1 MPLLNQLYGASLA
14 LLTDLY
20 QLTMAYGYQ
29 ATEARDKEAVYHL
42 FFRKAPFG
50 GDLAIAAGLE
60 QAIEYLQRLH
70 YTDDDVSYL
79 ATLRGNDGEPLFSKS
94 FLDYLTN
101 LEFSFDVDAIP
112 EGTAVFANEPLL
124 RVRGPI
130 IQCQLLETSLLNLV
144 NFQTLIATKAARV
157 RHAAGDDKVLEF
169 GLRRSQGIDGGICA
183 ARAAFI
189 GGVDATSNVLA
200 GRLFGI
206 PVAGTHA
213 HSWVMAFDS
222 ESEAF
227 DTYLRAQPNN
237 AIFLVDTYDTIEG
250 VRRAI
255 EAGRKLHA
263 LGHRM
268 AGIRLDSG
276 DVGKLARQ
284 TRRMLDDAG
293 FKETRIV
300 ASGDL
305 DEHRIGDFKRRGVPI
320 TIWGVGTKLVT
331 GDDHSSLTGVY
342 KLAAV
347 RDPGSDWQYRVKLSD
362 SPDKTTNPGIQQ
374 VRRHSLRGRYVAD
387 EIFDEGALG
396 AEHRAFYRDGA
407 QPSLH
412 KLPDADVHDDLLVP
426 VFRDGGL
433 VYELSGLRSI
443 RARSMAQYAAFVER
457 GAGDYPVGLEQR
469 LQECKDG
476 LIGRLRARDA

>member
-1 MPLLNQLYGASLA
+1 MPLLDPLYGTSLA

-29 ATEARDKEAVYHL
+29 ATAAGDKEAVYHL
-42 FFRKAPFG
+42 FFRRAPFG
-50 GDLAIAAGLE
+50 GNVAVSAGLE
-60 QAIEYLQRLH
+60 QVIEYLQRLR
-70 YTDDDVSYL
+70 YTDDDVAYL
-79 ATLRGNDGEPLFSKS
+79 ATVRGNDGEPLFSQR
-94 FLDYLTN
+94 FLDYLTAF
-101 LEFSFDVDAIP
+101 EFACDVDAIP

-157 RHAAGDDKVLEF
+157 RHAAGDDTIMEF
-169 GLRRSQGIDGGICA
+169 GLRRAQGIDGGVCA
-183 ARAAFI
+183 ARAAYL

-200 GRLFGI
+200 GRLFDI

-227 DTYLRAQPNN
+227 DTYVRAQPNN
-237 AIFLVDTYDTIEG
+237 AILLVDTYDTLEG

-276 DVGKLARQ
+276 DVAKLARQ
-284 TRRMLDDAG
+284 TRRMLDEAG
-293 FKETRIV
+293 FQETRIV

-305 DEHRIGDFKRRGVPI
+305 DEHRIADFKKRGVPI
-320 TIWGVGTKLVT
+320 TVWGVGTKLVT
-331 GDDHSSLTGVY
+331 GDDDSSLTGVY
-342 KLAAV
+342 KLSAV
-347 RDPGSDWQYRVKLSD
+347 RDPGEQWQYRVKLSD

-374 VRRHSLRGRYVAD
+374 VRRYSLRGRYVAD
-387 EIFDEGALG
+387 EIFDEGCLG
-396 AEHRAFYRDGA
+396 AEHRSFFRQEDAGSPR
-407 QPSLH
+407 
-412 KLPDADVHDDLLVP
+412 KRPDADVHEDLLVP
-426 VFRDGGL
+426 VFRGGRL
-433 VYELSGLRSI
+433 VYEQPGLKVI
-443 RARSMAQYAAFVER
+443 RARALVQYAAFAER
-457 GAGDYPVGLEQR
+457 GAADYPVGLEQR
-469 LQECKDG
+469 LQECKDT
-476 LIGRLRARDA
+476 LIARLRG